1 MRENAHV
8 LANKNAGLLNFGV
21 CGAVFLFKCIEKKP
35 SHVCVLD
42 CKRPLKITA
51 FQGIVN
57 LNEYVQRVASPSAQR
72 Q

>member
-1 MRENAHV
+1 MCLQIRT
-8 LANKNAGLLNFGV
+8 LASSISV
-21 CGAVFLFKCIEKKP
+21 YVELFFCSSASRKKP